1 MQKKTEA
8 QGRPTSFYGDMEKLL
23 RTQLEHEPRSKDL
36 RLKLLELYFDTGRAD
51 EYLREARTLAQ
62 DIRNKSAS
70 TEWQKAANMGR
81 MLLPDDE
88 LFRLAICDSVE
99 FIEQNPATVRQRV
112 RKRFGESHASYFERL
127 GKDYEGVRT
136 DPKFLAE
143 LDLQLVH
150 VANRPSSL
158 LHAQR
163 LSQAIGGAQ
172 IYFKREDLAPA
183 GSHLTI
189 SVVGQALL
197 AKRLG
202 RKTLVSA
209 SSNGLRGVIT
219 ASVAARLGLKCVIYM
234 DGKDMHLQSSNVFR
248 MWLMGATVTAADPH
262 TYHKG
267 DVRETALAHCARD
280 TDSFLVLGLDAAP
293 QPYPMMGLEFAAV
306 IGRETRRQL
315 AGARRVPNLLVARGG
330 ENADAI
336 GFFQPF
342 LREAQPRL
350 VCVAAR
356 SEFSK
361 AATSA
366 SGRID
371 PFKAPMSASE
381 KILAG
386 TIMEGLEYPSV
397 TREHAWLQAS
407 GRVDYVDIPEE
418 AVKKAISDC
427 GRLEGLIPP
436 IQTAHAIAWA
446 IQEARRMEP
455 DQTVVVMLRESMDK
469 DIWEIGRAM
478 GIPL

>member
-1 MQKKTEA
+1 MQKKTAA
-8 QGRPTSFYGDMEKLL
+8 QDGSTSFYGDLEKLL
-23 RTQLEHEPRSKDL
+23 RTQLEQEPRSKDL
-36 RLKLLELYFDTGRAD
+36 RIKLLELYFETARPE
-51 EYLREARTLAQ
+51 EYLREARFLAQ
-62 DIRNKSAS
+62 DIRDKSS
-70 TEWQKAANMGR
+70 SPEWQRAANMGR
-81 MLLPDDE
+81 MLLPDHE
-88 LFRLAICDSVE
+88 LFRLAIGDKVD
-99 FIEQNPATVRQRV
+99 FIEQSPATVRQRV
-112 RKRFGESHASYFERL
+112 KKRFGESHASYFERL
-127 GKDYEGVRT
+127 LKDYETVRT

-158 LHAQR
+158 MHAPR
-163 LSQAIGGAQ
+163 LSEAGNGAQ
-172 IYFKREDLAPA
+172 IYFKREDLSPA
-183 GSHLTI
+183 GSYLTI

-197 AKRLG
+197 AKKLG
-202 RKTLVSA
+202 RKTLVSS

-267 DVRETALAHCARD
+267 DVRETALAHCAREPG
-280 TDSFLVLGLDAAP
+280 SFMVLGLDAAP

-315 AGARRVPNLLVARGG
+315 AGARRVPNLLVARAG

-350 VCVAAR
+350 ACVATR
-356 SEFSK
+356 SEFTREEK
-361 AATSA
+361 PGAI
-366 SGRID
+366 RD
-371 PFKAPMSASE
+371 PFKAPMSAAE
-381 KILAG
+381 KQRAG
-386 TIMEGLEYPSV
+386 VIMEGMEYPSV

-407 GRVDYVDIPEE
+407 GRVDYVEVSED

-436 IQTAHAIAWA
+436 IQTAHAIAYG

-455 DQTVVVMLRESMDK
+455 TETVVVALRESMDK